1 MYERFTDRARKV
13 MQLANQEAQRFN
25 HEYIGTEHIL
35 LGLVKEGSGVAA
47 NVLKNL
53 DVDLRKIRLEV
64 EKIVQSGP
72 DMVTM
77 GKLPQTPRAKKVI
90 EYSMEEARNLNHN
103 YVGTE
108 HILLGLLRE
117 QEGVAAQV
125 LMNLGLKLED
135 VREEV
140 LNLLGH
146 GMETSEGGER
156 APSSGG
162 GGGGGGKGGKSK
174 TPALDSFGRD
184 LTELARQGKLD
195 PVIGRT
201 NEIERVIQILSRRQ
215 KNNPVLLGEAG
226 VGKTA
231 IVEGFAQMVVEN
243 NVPELLRD
251 KRIVVLDL
259 AMMVAGTK
267 YRGQFEERIK
277 AVMNEVRRAKN
288 TILFID
294 ELHTLVGAGGA
305 EGAIDASNVLKPALS
320 RGELQCIGATTLD
333 EYRKYI
339 EKDGALERRF
349 QTVLVEPPSPDE
361 AVEIL
366 RGLRD
371 RYEAHH
377 RVRIT
382 DEGLKAAV
390 ELSSRY
396 ITGRC
401 LPDKAIDVIDEAGA
415 RIRLKSMVRPPD
427 LKDLE
432 EEIERLNQAKEEAV
446 ASQDFE
452 KAASLRDKA
461 DKKKKEKDNLSRDW
475 REKAQESD
483 GLVDEEVIAEVVSKM
498 TGIPLQRLDSVTHV
512 YMQPEEKRLQ
522 LKEDSQD
529 VVVPP
534 EVIEKLKPLLMPAIV
549 QERANTL
556 VKDKDVARSQE
567 EIREQ
572 SENKPATGLRAHE
585 LQDKLKELLTRKE
598 YELYEPKIR
607 RVTMKDGA
615 SARLL
620 RMEDDLKKRV
630 ISQTEAIKSIAR
642 AVRRSRSGLKNPK
655 RPTGVFV
662 FAGPTGVGK
671 TLLAKSLAAFMFG
684 GQDALIQIDMS
695 EYMEKHNVSRLI
707 GAPPGYVGYEE
718 GGQLT
723 EKIRRRPYA
732 VVLLDEIEKAHPDV
746 FNMLLQIM
754 EEGHLTDSFGRKVDF
769 KNTVIIMTTNVG
781 ASAIHSGDQ
790 FGFGKKDED
799 SSYEKMKERL
809 KHEIEREFK
818 PEFLGRIDDIIVFRQ
833 LTRDDLK
840 MIIDIELAKVRERLE
855 EKGLKLVLTDAAKEF
870 IIDKGSDLDFGARP
884 LRRAIE
890 SYVEDPLSEELLRGG
905 FEGKN
910 LITLTVVETGD
921 QKHLSFDA
929 TAETEPTDQALVGAG
944 AGAETPAGEKS

>member
-35 LGLVKEGSGVAA
+35 LGLVKEGSGVAS

-53 DVDLRKIRLEV
+53 DIDLRKIRLEV

-90 EYSMEEARNLNHN
+90 EYSIEEARNLNHN

-108 HILLGLLRE
+108 HLLLGLLRE

-146 GMETSEGGER
+146 NMDSGES
-156 APSSGG
+156 SSGG
-162 GGGGGGKGGKSK
+162 SERPAAKGKSK

-195 PVIGRT
+195 PVIGRH
-201 NEIERVIQILSRRQ
+201 NEIERVIQVLSRRT

-231 IVEGFAQMVVEN
+231 IVEGLAQMIVDN
-243 NVPELLRD
+243 NVPDLLRD
-251 KRIVVLDL
+251 RRIVVLDL

-305 EGAIDASNVLKPALS
+305 EGAIDASNVLKPALA
-320 RGELQCIGATTLD
+320 RGEIQCIGATTLD

-349 QTVLVEPPSPDE
+349 QQIIVNPPSREE

-377 RVRIT
+377 RVQIK
-382 DEGLKAAV
+382 DDALSAAV
-390 ELSSRY
+390 ELSDRY
-396 ITGRC
+396 ISGRC

-415 RIRLKSMVRPPD
+415 RVRLKAMTRPPD
-427 LKDLE
+427 LK
-432 EEIERLNQAKEEAV
+432 EIDAQIEQFNQEKEAAV
-446 ASQDFE
+446 AEQDFE
-452 KAASLRDKA
+452 KAAQLRDQA
-461 DKKKKEKDNLSRDW
+461 DKLKKKKEQITREW
-475 REKAQESD
+475 REKSKEID
-483 GLVDEEVIAEVVSKM
+483 GVVDEEVIAEVVSKM
-498 TGIPLQRLDSVTHV
+498 TGVPLRKL
-512 YMQPEEKRLQ
+512 EE
-522 LKEDSQD
+522 
-529 VVVPP
+529 
-534 EVIEKLKPLLMPAIV
+534 
-549 QERANTL
+549 
-556 VKDKDVARSQE
+556 
-567 EIREQ
+567 
-572 SENKPATGLRAHE
+572 SETG
-585 LQDKLKELLTRKE
+585 
-598 YELYEPKIR
+598 
-607 RVTMKDGA
+607 
-615 SARLL
+615 RLL
-620 RMEDDLKKRV
+620 KMEDELHKAV
-630 ISQTEAIKSIAR
+630 VSQHEAISAIAR
-642 AVRRSRSGLKNPK
+642 AVRKSRSGLKDPK
-655 RPTGVFV
+655 RPIGSFI

-671 TLLAKSLAAFMFG
+671 TLLAKQLAKFMFG
-684 GQDALIQIDMS
+684 DENALVQIDMS
-695 EYMEKHNVSRLI
+695 EYQEKHNVSRLW

-723 EKIRRRPYA
+723 EKIRRRPYS

-746 FNMLLQIM
+746 WNALLQIM
-754 EEGHLTDSFGRKVDF
+754 EEGRLTDNVGRTIDF
-769 KNTVIIMTTNVG
+769 KNSILIMTTNIG
-781 ASAIHSGDQ
+781 AEQITGKVQ
-790 FGFGKKDED
+790 LGFVKKTDE
-799 SSYEKMKERL
+799 SNYEGMKNTLKQEMERNF
-809 KHEIEREFK
+809 R
-818 PEFLGRIDDIIVFRQ
+818 PEFLNRVDDIIVFRS
-833 LTRDDLK
+833 LTDADLK
-840 MIIDIELAKVRERLE
+840 HIIEIELEKVAKRLK
-855 EKGLKLVLTDAAKEF
+855 EKNLKLTLTDAAKEL
-870 IIDKGSDLDFGARP
+870 IRERGTNKEFGARP

-890 SYVEDPLSEELLRGG
+890 
-905 FEGKN
+905 N
-910 LITLTVVETGD
+910 LIED
-921 QKHLSFDA
+921 QL
-929 TAETEPTDQALVGAG
+929 AEKLLLGEFHGKDTIFVDVKEENGVKKLDFQSSGSASPAPPAELAG
-944 AGAETPAGEKS
+944 AAK

>member
-35 LGLVKEGSGVAA
+35 LGLIKEGSGVAA

-64 EKIVQSGP
+64 EKLVQSGP

-146 GMETSEGGER
+146 GMEGPEGTERAGSLPGASAGPGER
-156 APSSGG
+156 HRA
-162 GGGGGGKGGKSK
+162 GKSK

-195 PVIGRT
+195 PVIGRE
-201 NEIERVIQILSRRQ
+201 NEIERTMQILGRRT

-226 VGKTA
+226 SGKTA
-231 IVEGFAQMVVEN
+231 IVEGFAQRVVEG
-243 NVPELLRD
+243 NVPELLLDR
-251 KRIVVLDL
+251 RIVVLDL

-320 RGELQCIGATTLD
+320 RGEIQCIGATTLD

-339 EKDGALERRF
+339 EKDSALDRRF
-349 QTVLVEPPSPDE
+349 QVVMIEPSTKSE
-361 AVEIL
+361 AIEIL
-366 RGLRD
+366 KGLRD
-371 RYEAHH
+371 RYEQHH
-377 RVRIT
+377 HVRIT
-382 DEGLKAAV
+382 DDAVTAAV

-415 RIRLKSMVRPPD
+415 RVHLKSMTRPPN
-427 LKDLE
+427 LKEIDE
-432 EEIERLNQAKEEAV
+432 EVEKLNKDKEEAV
-446 ASQDFE
+446 ANQDFE
-452 KAASLRDKA
+452 KAAALRDQA
-461 DKKKKEKDNLSRDW
+461 DKLKKKKKKVTNEW
-475 REKAQESD
+475 REKSRETD
-483 GLVDEEVIAEVVSKM
+483 GVVDEEVIAEVVSKITGVPLTRM
-498 TGIPLQRLDSVTHV
+498 TT
-512 YMQPEEKRLQ
+512 
-522 LKEDSQD
+522 EDSQR
-529 VVVPP
+529 
-534 EVIEKLKPLLMPAIV
+534 LM
-549 QERANTL
+549 
-556 VKDKDVARSQE
+556 K
-567 EIREQ
+567 
-572 SENKPATGLRAHE
+572 
-585 LQDKLKELLTRKE
+585 
-598 YELYEPKIR
+598 
-607 RVTMKDGA
+607 
-615 SARLL
+615 
-620 RMEDDLKKRV
+620 MEDELHKRV
-630 ISQTEAIKSIAR
+630 VSQDEAIKSICK
-642 AVRRSRSGLKNPK
+642 AVRRSRSGLKDPK
-655 RPTGVFV
+655 RPTGCFV

-671 TLLAKSLAAFMFG
+671 TLLAKALAEFMFG
-684 GQDALIQIDMS
+684 DEDALMQIDMS

-746 FNMLLQIM
+746 FNMLLQVM
-754 EEGHLTDSFGRKVDF
+754 EEGRLTDSFGRNVDF
-769 KNTVIIMTTNVG
+769 RNTILIMTTNAG
-781 ASAIHSGDQ
+781 ADAIKNESA
-790 FGFGKKDED
+790 FGFQKPDDDASYD
-799 SSYEKMKERL
+799 SMKARVQEQIEKVFR
-809 KHEIEREFK
+809 
-818 PEFLGRIDDIIVFRQ
+818 PEFLNRVDDTIIFRH
-833 LTRDDLK
+833 LTEENLEEV
-840 MIIDIELAKVRERLE
+840 IEMELSKVRERLGE
-855 EKGLKLVLTDAAKEF
+855 RGIQLVLTLEAKKF
-870 IIDKGSDLDFGARP
+870 LVKKGSNLDFGARP

-890 SYVEDPLSEELLRGG
+890 NFVEDPLSEELLKGE
-905 FEGKN
+905 FKN
-910 LITLTVVETGD
+910 TDTITVEVTEVGD
-921 QKHLSFDA
+921 KKHLQFNGSVS
-929 TAETEPTDQALVGAG
+929 EPPEEPQPVGAG
-944 AGAETPAGEKS
+944 ADDSKPTS

>member
-25 HEYIGTEHIL
+25 HEYIGTEHVL
-35 LGLVKEGSGVAA
+35 LGLIKEGSGVAA

-53 DVDLRKIRLEV
+53 EVDLRKIRLEV
-64 EKIVQSGP
+64 EKLVQSGP
-72 DMVTM
+72 EIVSM

-90 EYSMEEARNLNHN
+90 EYSMDEARNLGHN

-140 LNLLGH
+140 LSLLGH
-146 GMETSEGGER
+146 GMEGGEGGGSGGGER
-156 APSSGG
+156 AGMERSGG
-162 GGGGGGKGGKSK
+162 GSGEKESSGSSGRKSSSK

-195 PVIGRT
+195 PVIGREK
-201 NEIERVIQILSRRQ
+201 EIERAVQVLCRRT

-231 IVEGFAQMVVEN
+231 IVEGLAQRVIDG
-243 NVPELLRD
+243 NVPEIMSD

-277 AVMNEVRRAKN
+277 AVMNEVRRAKH

-320 RGELQCIGATTLD
+320 RGEIQCIGATTLD

-339 EKDGALERRF
+339 EKDKALARRF
-349 QTVLVEPPSPDE
+349 QEVVVEPTSKDE
-361 AVEIL
+361 TIQIIK
-366 RGLRD
+366 GLRD
-371 RYEAHH
+371 KYEQHH
-377 RVRIT
+377 RVQIT
-382 DEGLKAAV
+382 DNAV
-390 ELSSRY
+390 ESAVDLSSRY

-415 RIRLKSMVRPPD
+415 RVRLKSMTKPPD
-427 LKDLE
+427 LKEIDE
-432 EEIERLNQAKEEAV
+432 EVERLNKEKEEAV

-452 KAASLRDKA
+452 KAASLRDQA
-461 DKKKKEKDNLSRDW
+461 DKLKKKKQQITRDW
-475 REKAQESD
+475 REKTRE
-483 GLVDEEVIAEVVSKM
+483 GEGVVDEEVIAEVVSKM
-498 TGIPLQRLDSVTHV
+498 TGIPLTRMST
-512 YMQPEEKRLQ
+512 
-522 LKEDSQD
+522 EDSIRLMQMEQD
-529 VVVPP
+529 
-534 EVIEKLKPLLMPAIV
+534 L
-549 QERANTL
+549 
-556 VKDKDVARSQE
+556 
-567 EIREQ
+567 
-572 SENKPATGLRAHE
+572 H
-585 LQDKLKELLTRKE
+585 
-598 YELYEPKIR
+598 
-607 RVTMKDGA
+607 
-615 SARLL
+615 
-620 RMEDDLKKRV
+620 KRV
-630 ISQTEAIKSIAR
+630 ISQDEAIKSISK
-642 AVRRSRSGLKNPK
+642 AVRRSRSGLKDPK
-655 RPTGVFV
+655 RPMGCFV

-671 TLLAKSLAAFMFG
+671 TLLAKALAEFMFG
-684 GQDALIQIDMS
+684 DDDALITIDMS

-746 FNMLLQIM
+746 FNMLLQVM
-754 EEGHLTDSFGRKVDF
+754 EEGRLTDSFGRNVDF
-769 KNTVIIMTTNVG
+769 KNVILIMTTNAG
-781 ASAIHSGDQ
+781 ADAIKNESK
-790 FGFGKKDED
+790 FGFETAKNQDESYDGMKARVKDEIG
-799 SSYEKMKERL
+799 KVFR
-809 KHEIEREFK
+809 
-818 PEFLGRIDDIIVFRQ
+818 PEFINRLDDIIVFRH
-833 LTRDDLK
+833 LTVENLK
-840 MIIDIELAKVRERLE
+840 HVIDIELAKVRERLS
-855 EKGLKLVLTDAAKEF
+855 EKGLKLILSDESKQWL
-870 IIDKGSDLDFGARP
+870 IKRGSDTDFGARP

-890 SYVEDPLSEELLRGG
+890 NYIEDPLSEEILKGE
-905 FEGKN
+905 FNGKDTI
-910 LITLTVVETGD
+910 LVDVKEVAGKKQLTFVGHLGEPELATAGATTGD
-921 QKHLSFDA
+921 S
-929 TAETEPTDQALVGAG
+929 TEPA
-944 AGAETPAGEKS
+944 KSE

>member
-35 LGLVKEGSGVAA
+35 LGLIKEGSGVAA
-47 NVLKNL
+47 NVLRNL

-64 EKIVQSGP
+64 EKLVQSGP

-125 LMNLGLKLED
+125 LMNLGLKLEE

-146 GMETSEGGER
+146 GMEGSEGGER
-156 APSSGG
+156 TPSGG
-162 GGGGGGKGGKSK
+162 GGGGASGGGEPTGKGGKASK

-184 LTELARQGKLD
+184 LTELARQSKLD
-195 PVIGRT
+195 PVIGREK
-201 NEIERVIQILSRRQ
+201 EIERAVQILCRRT

-231 IVEGFAQMVVEN
+231 IVEGLAQRVVDGE
-243 NVPELLRD
+243 VPEIMTD

-305 EGAIDASNVLKPALS
+305 EGAIDASNVLKPALA
-320 RGELQCIGATTLD
+320 RGEIQCIGATTLD

-339 EKDGALERRF
+339 EKDSALDRRF
-349 QTVLVEPPSPDE
+349 QIIMVEPATKTE
-361 AVEIL
+361 TVAIL
-366 RGLRD
+366 KGLRD
-371 RYEAHH
+371 RYETHH
-377 RVRIT
+377 RVQIT
-382 DEGLKAAV
+382 DDAIDAAV

-401 LPDKAIDVIDEAGA
+401 LPDKAIDVIDESGA
-415 RIRLKSMVRPPD
+415 RVRLKSMTKPPD
-427 LKDLE
+427 LKDIDE
-432 EEIERLNQAKEEAV
+432 QVERLNKDKEEAV
-446 ASQDFE
+446 ANQDFE
-452 KAASLRDKA
+452 RAAALRDQA
-461 DKKKKEKDNLSRDW
+461 DKLKKKKQTITREW
-475 REKAQESD
+475 REKSRE
-483 GLVDEEVIAEVVSKM
+483 GEGVVDKEVVAEVVSKM
-498 TGIPLQRLDSVTHV
+498 TGIPLTRMTTEDSVRL
-512 YMQPEEKRLQ
+512 MQ
-522 LKEDSQD
+522 
-529 VVVPP
+529 
-534 EVIEKLKPLLMPAIV
+534 
-549 QERANTL
+549 
-556 VKDKDVARSQE
+556 
-567 EIREQ
+567 
-572 SENKPATGLRAHE
+572 
-585 LQDKLKELLTRKE
+585 
-598 YELYEPKIR
+598 
-607 RVTMKDGA
+607 
-615 SARLL
+615 
-620 RMEDDLKKRV
+620 MEDDLHRRV
-630 ISQTEAIKSIAR
+630 ISQDEAIKSISK
-642 AVRRSRSGLKNPK
+642 AVRRSRSGLKDPR
-655 RPTGVFV
+655 RPIGCFI

-671 TLLAKSLAAFMFG
+671 TLLAKALAQFMFG
-684 GQDALIQIDMS
+684 DDDALIQIDMS

-707 GAPPGYVGYEE
+707 GAPPGYVGFEE

-746 FNMLLQIM
+746 FNMLLQVM
-754 EEGHLTDSFGRKVDF
+754 EEGRLTDSFGRNVDF
-769 KNTVIIMTTNVG
+769 KNTIIIMTTNAG
-781 ASAIHSGDQ
+781 AEAIKNESA
-790 FGFGKKDED
+790 FGFQKPDDD
-799 SSYEKMKERL
+799 SSYESMKARVNDR
-809 KHEIEREFK
+809 IEKVFR
-818 PEFLGRIDDIIVFRQ
+818 PEFLNRCDDIIVFRH
-833 LTRDDLK
+833 LTGDDLK
-840 MIIDIELAKVRERLE
+840 RVIDLELGKVRERLSE
-855 EKGLKLVLTDAAKEF
+855 RGLKLVLTDEAKKF
-870 IIDKGSDLDFGARP
+870 LIKKGSNLDFGARP

-890 SYVEDPLSEELLRGG
+890 NFVEDPLSEELLKGE
-905 FEGKN
+905 FEGKDT
-910 LITLTVVETGD
+910 ITVDVKKVGETKQLQFVGTMGEPEAAPAVAAGGPPEGD
-921 QKHLSFDA
+921 AS
-929 TAETEPTDQALVGAG
+929 
-944 AGAETPAGEKS
+944 